1 MIGQGDTKLVICMK
15 YYIENQREHGVKPLE
30 LGREFFKF
38 SECLKSNLRS
48 AGFIY
53 PSSNQ

>member
-38 SECLKSNLRS
+38 SECLKR
-48 AGFIY
+48 I
-53 PSSNQ
+53 